1 MTTMERLT
9 KVFSTVFEDQFD
21 ASALTENSTLQEHL
35 GMTSISLLYMA
46 MATEEEFGIKFCNE
60 DFAALITV
68 GDVIRCIE
76 QKLA

>member
-1 MTTMERLT
+1 MTTMERLI
-9 KVFSTVFEDQFD
+9 KVFSAVFEDQFD
-21 ASALTENSTLQEHL
+21 ASAFTENSTLLGDL

-60 DFAALITV
+60 DFATLITV
-68 GDVIRCIE
+68 GDVIACIQ